1 MWYAFYNEPLS
12 NSTVYIIW
20 KYVYAQRYGDLYLV
34 TKIHFTKYQ
43 TLEIMFTYHSF
54 YHPCF
59 SVVYYRVIQHRPALS
74 ETIYRGT
81 TLLQWSISF
90 SMYKVLWTSQ
100 IKAKKMKMEMFYSCI
115 QNLYNLHCYEIIY
128 HSNIGILATNIW
140 ARNFQLIFVSA
151 LKTFVLGGV
160 NLLQNFHNLNY
171 LK

>member
-1 MWYAFYNEPLS
+1 M
-12 NSTVYIIW
+12 
-20 KYVYAQRYGDLYLV
+20 YAQRVFPLNCLWWLILGNQNTFHQVSNTRNNVYISL
-34 TKIHFTKYQ
+34 IHAF
-43 TLEIMFTYHSF
+43 L
-54 YHPCF
+54 
-59 SVVYYRVIQHRPALS
+59 YYRVIQHRLALP

-81 TLLQWSISF
+81 TLRQWTISF